1 MGRNVRRESEGGFG
15 GSPTTCVGAVCGR
28 MAAQVRFA
36 LSVALSETNAKL
48 TVILE
53 SFLRYHWSFCQ
64 FLRQLGT
71 RNFPDPLVDLAPSI
85 KSSAKKS
92 VQG

>member
-1 MGRNVRRESEGGFG
+1 
-15 GSPTTCVGAVCGR
+15 